1 MERSEWAIIAAVVGV
16 GGVVGW
22 VIVVAFRWLAS
33 RSWKARLSQTDG
45 GIHLTSEEGG
55 ITLTRDSEHKLMDIE
70 NPLQGFIH
78 NEVEK
83 DEQTDNY
90 TIEEVEGDIIID
102 HGNDDDTSE

>member
-1 MERSEWAIIAAVVGV
+1 MERSEWAVIAIVVV
-16 GGVVGW
+16 AGGVIVW
-22 VIVVAFRWLAS
+22 TIVVVFRWLAS
-33 RSWKARLSQTDG
+33 RSWSAILSQTDS

-55 ITLTRDSEHKLMDIE
+55 ITLTRDSEHKLLDIE

-90 TIEEVEGDIIID
+90 TINEVEGNIIIN
-102 HGNDDDTSE
+102 HGNDDATE